1 MSYHRV
7 TVFNVGDAR
16 RTGAL
21 QDLAMDRFSCQGIEE
36 YSMDEAEVD
45 ALLGARSYSGGD
57 LPLEVLNEVDQAMH
71 DGPCHFKFFFAD
83 SDLSLAQNFLETVK
97 ASFLCEAQLETFG
110 DQDWNAEWKKHY
122 HPIEV
127 EGGLVILPEWEPLEE
142 YKERTVVRIHPGMGF
157 GTGSHETTFL
167 CLKHFL
173 KLTRDLAGV
182 DEVLDYGSGSGILGL
197 AALICKPDWKAAM
210 VDIDPE
216 AHRNC
221 LQNMGLNG
229 ISQDRVQLLLLDK
242 RPATQTYPIVFANI
256 LQNILHE
263 ERDYLIARTRPEGF
277 LILSGLL
284 AVQLEETRNYFLSTS
299 RVELASE
306 DVLRDWS
313 CLVLRRKP

>member
-21 QDLAMDRFSCQGIEE
+21 QELAMDHYSCQGIEE
-36 YSMDEAEVD
+36 YSMDEAAVD
-45 ALLGARSYSGGD
+45 ALLGTRSYSGGD
-57 LPLEVLNEVDQAMH
+57 LPQEVLNEVDQAMH
-71 DGPCHFKFFFAD
+71 DGGCHFKFFFAD
-83 SDLSLAQNFLETVK
+83 GDRPLAEGFLKAVRASL
-97 ASFLCEAQLETFG
+97 LCEAQLETFQ
-110 DQDWNAEWKKHY
+110 DEDWNAEWKKHY
-122 HPIEV
+122 RPIEV
-127 EGGLVILPEWEPLEE
+127 EGGLVILPEWESVGAYQHSQVL
-142 YKERTVVRIHPGMGF
+142 RIHPGMGF
-157 GTGSHETTFL
+157 GTGSHETTYL

-173 KLTRDLAGV
+173 KLTRHSAEV

-197 AALICKPDWKAAM
+197 AALLTKPEWKADM

-221 LQNMGLNG
+221 LQNMELNA
-229 ISQDRVQLLLLDK
+229 ISQERVRLLLLDR
-242 RPATQTYPIVFANI
+242 RPTAQTYPIVFANI

-284 AVQLEETRNYFLSTS
+284 AQQLAETREHYLSTS
-299 RVELASE
+299 QVEVACE
-306 DVLRDWS
+306 DVLGDWC

>member
-7 TVFNVGDAR
+7 TVFNVGEAR

-21 QDLAMDRFSCQGIEE
+21 QELAMDRFSCQGIEE

-45 ALLGARSYSGGD
+45 ALLGTRSYSGGD

-83 SDLSLAQNFLETVK
+83 EDLSQAQNFLVTVK

-127 EGGLVILPEWEPLEE
+127 EGGLVILPEWELVEKYE
-142 YKERTVVRIHPGMGF
+142 QKTVVRIHPGMGF

-173 KLTRDLAGV
+173 KLTRELTGV

-197 AALICKPDWKAAM
+197 AALIYKPEWKAGM

-221 LQNMGLNG
+221 LQNMALNG

-242 RPATQTYPIVFANI
+242 RPTTQTYPIVFANI

-263 ERDYLIARTRPEGF
+263 ERDYLIERTRPEGF

-284 AVQLEETRNYFLSTS
+284 AVQLDETRSHYLSTS

-306 DVLRDWS
+306 EVLRDWS

>member
-21 QDLAMDRFSCQGIEE
+21 QELAMDHFSCQGIEE

-45 ALLGARSYSGGD
+45 ALLGVRSYSGGD
-57 LPLEVLNEVDQAMH
+57 LPMDVLNEVDQAMH
-71 DGPCHFKFFFAD
+71 NGPCHFKFFFAGED
-83 SDLSLAQNFLETVK
+83 TSKAESFLATVR

-122 HPIEV
+122 RPIEV
-127 EGGLVILPEWEPLEE
+127 EGGLVILPEWEPVAG
-142 YKERTVVRIHPGMGF
+142 YKQQIVVRIHPGMGF

-173 KLTRDLAGV
+173 QLTHGLAGV

-197 AALICKPDWKAAM
+197 AALIIKPDWKADM

-221 LQNMGLNG
+221 LQNMGLNA
-229 ISQDRVQLLLLDK
+229 IAQERVQLLLLDK
-242 RPATQTYPIVFANI
+242 RPAQKTYPIVFANI

-263 ERDYLIARTRPEGF
+263 ERDYLIERTRPDGF

-284 AVQLEETRNYFLSTS
+284 AVQLEETRRHYLSTS
-299 RVELASE
+299 RVEVASE
-306 DVLRDWS
+306 EVLRDWS

>member
-21 QDLAMDRFSCQGIEE
+21 QELAMDRFACQGIEE

-45 ALLGARSYSGGD
+45 ALLGTRSYSGGD
-57 LPLEVLNEVDQAMH
+57 LPMEVLNEVDQAMH
-71 DGPCHFKFFFAD
+71 NGPCHFKFFFGDA
-83 SDLSLAQNFLETVK
+83 DLSKAQAFLETVK
-97 ASFLCEAQLETFG
+97 ASFLCEVQLETFG

-127 EGGLVILPEWEPLEE
+127 EGGIVILPEWEPVKN
-142 YKERTVVRIHPGMGF
+142 YQNKTVVRIHPGMGF

-173 KLTRDLAGV
+173 KLTQNLAGN

-197 AALICKPDWKAAM
+197 AALIVKPEWKADM

-221 LQNMGLNG
+221 QQNMELNA
-229 ISQDRVQLLLLDK
+229 INQERVRLLLLDK
-242 RPATQTYPIVFANI
+242 RPTTQTYPIVFANI

-263 ERDYLIARTRPEGF
+263 ERDYLIERTRPEGF

-284 AVQLEETRNYFLSTS
+284 AVQLAETRQHYLSTS
-299 RVELASE
+299 RVEVASE
-306 DVLRDWS
+306 EVLRDWS